1 MDQKR
6 LAKLLMLAGWMAVA
20 GVVFLFYIMAIFLL
34 PSRTSTAGMLLA
46 AAQMGMGVPYLIAL
60 GHYFHICANIGNDRS
75 FCPDNAR
82 RMDAIARLLFLASAL
97 WAAGL
102 ILLPLLGG
110 ISEVSG
116 YITLAFGPMALYVRM
131 ALALL
136 ATLAVGLVAKMM
148 ALLVGRAS
156 RLQEENDL
164 TI

>member
-1 MDQKR
+1 MDQRK
-6 LAKLLMLAGWMAVA
+6 LSKLLMLAGGMAVL
-20 GVVFLFYIMAIFLL
+20 GVVFLFYVMAVFLL
-34 PSRTSTAGMLLA
+34 PSRTSTTGMLFA
-46 AAQMGMGVPYLIAL
+46 AAQMGMGLPYLFAL
-60 GHYFHICANIGNDRS
+60 GHYFRICKNIGDDRS
-75 FCPDNAR
+75 FCPENAR
-82 RMDAIARLLFLASAL
+82 RMDAIARLLFIASGL

-102 ILLPLLGG
+102 VLIPLLGG
-110 ISEVSG
+110 GEAVSG
-116 YITLAFGPMALYVRM
+116 YITQAFGPIALYVRM